1 MYMSPFALKLLLLFF
16 WALWFTLVLL
26 TNLFEGLKQLKILP
40 EGWKFASKNFEQIV
54 SATETYRS
62 PAWLPRLLFLGVV
75 LWQGVTTVF
84 FWIAFVVA
92 LLAGRIDPGTL
103 DLAFAAGISLWM
115 AFMIADEV
123 FRIYDGESSHQI
135 IFIAQLAT
143 LLAIHLLP
151 G

>member
-26 TNLFEGLKQLKILP
+26 TNLFEGLKQLEILP
-40 EGWKFASKNFEQIV
+40 EGWKFASRNYKQITT
-54 SATETYRS
+54 ATEIYRS
-62 PAWLPRLLFLGVV
+62 PAWLPGLLFLGVI
-75 LWQGVTTVF
+75 LWQGAATLF
-84 FWIAFVVA
+84 FWIAFVGA
-92 LLAGRIDPGTL
+92 LQSGIIDPDAL
-103 DLAFAAGISLWM
+103 NLAFASGISLWM

-123 FRIYDGESSHQI
+123 FRVYDGESSHQV
-135 IFIAQLAT
+135 IFIAQLVT